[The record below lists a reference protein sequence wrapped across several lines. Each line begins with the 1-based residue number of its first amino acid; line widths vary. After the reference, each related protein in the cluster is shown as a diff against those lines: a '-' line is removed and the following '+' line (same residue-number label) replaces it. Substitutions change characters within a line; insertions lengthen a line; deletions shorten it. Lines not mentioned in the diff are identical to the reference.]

1 MTEYANN
8 TGLTLA
14 GGGARGAYTA
24 GVLRYLYTVL
34 PDKLGRIPWA
44 KVVGGTSVGAL
55 NGYFAACHDM
65 AEIRRMTEIWTQLK
79 VEQIYTLPVDGIFS
93 AVRRLIQATK
103 QPNLLDASPLKSL
116 IRQEASRRSLRKSI
130 LQGRC
135 KAFVIAATRLS
146 SGQNICFVDTADPEF
161 TIPAPPM
168 GEVEYTKLYPE
179 HLLASAAIPLV
190 FPPVQVGAHLYVDG
204 GLRQNTPIHP
214 VLYGGV
220 DRILIVSTRTPKP
233 ITPASNLEPSLG
245 LIAGK
250 ALNALSLD
258 PVERDARAAERINRI
273 LQWGVDRYG
282 PDFASAIERDLGH
295 KGVNLIHIRPSLDL
309 GQLAVECCQID
320 KLQLSSGTHWF
331 LQRLY
336 EQGQASGESDLLSHL
351 LFDRHYTQVAE
362 DLGFQDAK
370 AQEDRLLAF
379 FHPQS
384 HPFSP

>member
-1 MTEYANN
+1 MSSPTHN

-24 GVLRYLYTVL
+24 GVLRFVYTIL
-34 PDKLGRIPWA
+34 PQKLGFIPWA
-44 KVVGGTSVGAL
+44 KIVGGTSVGAL
-55 NGYFAACHDM
+55 NGYFAACHDI
-65 AEIRRMTEIWTQLK
+65 AEIRRMTEIWTSLS
-79 VEQIYTLPVDGIFS
+79 VDQIYTLPVDGLFS
-93 AVRRLIQATK
+93 AVRRLMQATK
-103 QPNLLDASPLKSL
+103 QPNLLDASPLKTL

-130 LQGRC
+130 QQGRC

-146 SGQNICFVDTADPEF
+146 SGQNICFVDTADDAF

-190 FPPVQVGAHLYVDG
+190 FPPVQVGPHLYVDG

-220 DRILIVSTRTPKP
+220 DRILIISTRTPKP
-233 ITPASNLEPSLG
+233 IIPAANLEPSLG

-258 PVERDARAAERINRI
+258 PVERDARTAERINEI
-273 LQWGVDRYG
+273 LRWGVERYG
-282 PDFASAIERDLGH
+282 PDFAHAIQNDLGL
-295 KGVNLIHIRPSLDL
+295 KGVDLIHIRPSQDL
-309 GQLAVECCQID
+309 GQLAVECCDINR
-320 KLQLSSGTHWF
+320 LHVASGTQWF

-336 EQGQASGESDLLSHL
+336 DQGLASGESDLLSHL
-351 LFDRHYTQVAE
+351 LFDHSYTKVAE

-370 AQEDRLLAF
+370 AQEDALLAF
-379 FHPQS
+379 FAAS
-384 HPFSP
+384 STG